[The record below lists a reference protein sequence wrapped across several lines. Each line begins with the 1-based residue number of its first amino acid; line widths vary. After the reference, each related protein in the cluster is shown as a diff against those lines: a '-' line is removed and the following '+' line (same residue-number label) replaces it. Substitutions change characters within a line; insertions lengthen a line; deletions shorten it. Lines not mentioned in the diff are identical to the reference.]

1 MSCCKL
7 RVANFGKICR
17 VNSSMRSLGCEE
29 TGGNAQ
35 IAARPQVEQQG
46 AHPIVQLPAGIARS
60 TAAVEKSHLLFFRD
74 RRHQAAIGLRGPYS
88 RGKHQSRSERT
99 DRLHRRPPMRF

>member
-35 IAARPQVEQQG
+35 IAARPKSSSR
-46 AHPIVQLPAGIARS
+46 AR
-60 TAAVEKSHLLFFRD
+60 T
-74 RRHQAAIGLRGPYS
+74 
-88 RGKHQSRSERT
+88 RSCSPRQE
-99 DRLHRRPPMRF
+99 